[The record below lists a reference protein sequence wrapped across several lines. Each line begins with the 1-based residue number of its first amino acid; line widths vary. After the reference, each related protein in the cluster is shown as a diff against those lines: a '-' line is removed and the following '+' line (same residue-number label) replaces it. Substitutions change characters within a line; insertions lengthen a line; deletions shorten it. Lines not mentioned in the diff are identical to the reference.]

1 MSAFLSTIDL
11 IAESYLFVVIWHVAL
26 NADMKW
32 LLSVVIGTL
41 VCISVADNEN
51 ARLLASKNILNMY
64 MVENKDL
71 TVEYQI
77 YNVGGRYSVYASVY
91 SYLTD
96 SLSQDVCDRHHSV
109 TESYFTFDY
118 VDYTVS

>member
-1 MSAFLSTIDL
+1 MSCVL
-11 IAESYLFVVIWHVAL
+11 VVIWHTAV

-32 LLSVVIGTL
+32 LLSIVIGTL

-77 YNVGGRYSVYASVY
+77 YNVGGR
-91 SYLTD
+91 
-96 SLSQDVCDRHHSV
+96 
-109 TESYFTFDY
+109 
-118 VDYTVS
+118 